1 METYED
7 HAASMVLD
15 CSAYMAVG
23 DLKYFDT
30 IYYWLEVLN
39 GNQETPSPNASAEVA
54 LNMSSNTQA
63 EIILNACINTLAELP
78 WAPALELAEYWMKG
92 LES

>member
-39 GNQETPSPNASAEVA
+39 GNQETPTAGNWRAANVTERIS
-54 LNMSSNTQA
+54 
-63 EIILNACINTLAELP
+63 
-78 WAPALELAEYWMKG
+78 
-92 LES
+92 

>member
-39 GNQETPSPNASAEVA
+39 GNQETP
-54 LNMSSNTQA
+54 T
-63 EIILNACINTLAELP
+63 
-78 WAPALELAEYWMKG
+78 AP
-92 LES
+92 